1 MPRHTRRQAKQRV
14 SHLSTLVVCAPW
26 ALAASPFF
34 AEPHKPWLPL
44 LQAVVSDY
52 LQSEGHLRTSR
63 AKGELA
69 MLHGASAALLGWCRA
84 IGLAPNALPRRLTR
98 LSSAG

>member
-1 MPRHTRRQAKQRV
+1 MK
-14 SHLSTLVVCAPW
+14 S
-26 ALAASPFF
+26 
-34 AEPHKPWLPL
+34 HKPWLPL

-69 MLHGASAALLGWCRA
+69 MLHGASALLGWYRV
-84 IGLAPNALPRRLTR
+84 IGLASSVLPRHFAR
-98 LSSAG
+98 LSLAG